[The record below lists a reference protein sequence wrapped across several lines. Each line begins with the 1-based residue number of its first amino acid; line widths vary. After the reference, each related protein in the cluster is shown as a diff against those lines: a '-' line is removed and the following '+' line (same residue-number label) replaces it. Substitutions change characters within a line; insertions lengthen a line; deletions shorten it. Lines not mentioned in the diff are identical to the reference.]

1 MHFAGVRAPRDVHR
15 QRALGDS
22 AAAEPRRGPA
32 ARLATPPPAD
42 PPLQAPSSR
51 NGGARRRR
59 SLREFRSLTVGAAS
73 VAFVGV
79 RRVHTRYARDASAAA
94 RGRTNRHARRSCRG
108 EIGRLAGNAKGRLE
122 DTNK

>member
-22 AAAEPRRGPA
+22 AAAEPRRGLA

-51 NGGARRRR
+51 NGGARRRFRSSGR
-59 SLREFRSLTVGAAS
+59 SLREFRSLTVRAAS
-73 VAFVGV
+73 VAFVAV
-79 RRVHTRYARDASAAA
+79 RRVHTRHAGDASAAA
-94 RGRTNRHARRSCRG
+94 RGRTVTPVVVAG
-108 EIGRLAGNAKGRLE
+108 ELSSPLS
-122 DTNK
+122 TSPS